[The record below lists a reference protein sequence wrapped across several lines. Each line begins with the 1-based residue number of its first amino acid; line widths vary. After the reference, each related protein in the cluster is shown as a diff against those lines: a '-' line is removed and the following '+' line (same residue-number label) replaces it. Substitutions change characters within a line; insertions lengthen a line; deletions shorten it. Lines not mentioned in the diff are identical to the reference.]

1 MRAPQPS
8 PSSDLPPPDV
18 PHDPK
23 VSDTLA
29 NYLRT
34 FALWARNGFA
44 NKLPANTA
52 LPGVMLQAFDAA
64 PGATPAVW
72 MLRVQSNGSFV
83 AHQVS
88 VGGPN
93 PTTTVT

>member
-8 PSSDLPPPDV
+8 PASDLPPPDV
-18 PHDPK
+18 PHDSK
-23 VSDTLA
+23 ISDTLA

-52 LPGVMLQAFDAA
+52 LPGVMFQAYD
-64 PGATPAVW
+64 ATPGTTPSVW
-72 MLRVQSNGSFV
+72 LLRVASNGTFSIV
-83 AHQVS
+83 QVHT
-88 VGGPN
+88 GGAN